1 MASNDGMFLDYII
14 SEHYFVKR
22 IRLQQNLK
30 SCLFDLNLPLTE
42 FVGNKSSVSPLIK
55 PFFTLTGGGAKRNV
69 CIGTFLQL

>member
-1 MASNDGMFLDYII
+1 M
-14 SEHYFVKR
+14 KR

-42 FVGNKSSVSPLIK
+42 FVGNKSSVFPNIK
-55 PFFTLTGGGAKRNV
+55 PFFHTCGGGAKRNV